1 LSRALAALAPVL
13 VSSLVALGCADGTDS
28 GDRPAGQTFNRP
40 VPHIGRGP
48 GFELGPA
55 GPEAAHARPV
65 AGMRCERGRHG
76 DHYGVHLEIFAR
88 GLDVVI
94 PAGIGIAPP
103 RRRDGAYVRG
113 GRCEYPV
120 RTYEPTGLIEID
132 SGRRATLGQFFELW
146 GQPLD
151 GKRLLGFRASRRG
164 AVLAYVNGQRWTGD
178 PRAIPLAQHAAIVL
192 EVRGYFPPTRRYLFP
207 HGL

>member
-1 LSRALAALAPVL
+1 LRRFAALAPL
-13 VSSLVALGCADGTDS
+13 VSMLVALGCAGGQDD
-28 GDRPAGQTFNRP
+28 DHPAGGTFARP

-48 GFELGPA
+48 GYELGPA
-55 GPEAAHARPV
+55 GREAARARPV
-65 AGMRCERGRHG
+65 AGVRCTPGRHG
-76 DHYGVHLEIFAR
+76 DHYGAHLEIFAR

-94 PAGIGIAPP
+94 PAGVGVAPP

-113 GRCEYPV
+113 GRCEYPA

-132 SGRRATLGQFFELW
+132 SGRRLTVGQFFDLW
-146 GQPLD
+146 GQALARR
-151 GKRLLGFRASRRG
+151 RLLGFRASRRG
-164 AVLAYVNGQRWTGD
+164 AVLAYVNGQRWSGD
-178 PRAIPLAQHAAIVL
+178 PRAIRLARHAAIVL

>member
-1 LSRALAALAPVL
+1 MKWLGALGPLL
-13 VSSLVALGCADGTDS
+13 ISGLLALGCGS
-28 GDRPAGQTFNRP
+28 EGGDRDRAGDGAFDRP

-48 GFELGPA
+48 GYELGP
-55 GPEAAHARPV
+55 GGRQAARGRPV
-65 AGMRCERGRHG
+65 AGLRCERGRHK
-76 DHYGVHLEIFAR
+76 DHYGTHLEVFAK

-103 RRRDGAYVRG
+103 RSREGAYVKA
-113 GRCEYPV
+113 GRCEYPL

-132 SGRRATLGQFFELW
+132 SGTRATLGQFFDLW

-151 GKRLLGFRASRRG
+151 RRRLLGFRAPRRG
-164 AVLAYVNGQRWTGD
+164 SVSAFVNGHRWTGD
-178 PRAIPLAQHAAIVL
+178 PRAIPLAQRAAIVL

-207 HGL
+207 DDL

>member
-1 LSRALAALAPVL
+1 LRPPIALWPVL
-13 VSSLVALGCADGTDS
+13 VAGLLALGCGNGDS
-28 GDRPAGQTFNRP
+28 AAAPGAGDTTFDRP

-55 GPEAAHARPV
+55 GRVAARARPV
-65 AGMRCERGRHG
+65 AGLRCAPGRHG
-76 DHYGVHLEIFAR
+76 DHFGAHLEVFAN

-103 RRRDGAYVRG
+103 RSRDGAYVTG
-113 GRCEYPV
+113 GRCEYPL

-132 SGRRATLGQFFELW
+132 DGVHATLGQFFELW

-151 GKRLLGFRASRRG
+151 RERLLGFRAPRG
-164 AVLAYVNGQRWTGD
+164 GQVSAFVNGRRFTGD
-178 PRAIPLAQHAAIVL
+178 PRTITLERHAAIVL
-192 EVRGYFPPTRRYLFP
+192 EVRGYYPPTREYVFP